1 MRLLYTLI
9 FCVLAVSAFGQAKK
23 GQYQYTV
30 DLTQVKDDKLFV
42 ELKTPSISSDEITF
56 YLPKIIPG
64 TYSIADYGRYVSE
77 IKAFDKKGKELA
89 IERVN
94 DNGWKIK
101 EAKRLQKI
109 SYWIDD
115 TFDTEK
121 TGAKVFWPAGTNFED
136 KKNFIVNEAGFFG
149 YLDGMKDVPFQFSI
163 IRQKDFYGS
172 TGLIAQRTGDPLSK
186 ISVEKKEDT
195 DKRVDVY
202 QVENYDRLIDS
213 PLLYAKTDTAIIK
226 VGNTEVLIGSY
237 SPNQKITARQ
247 IADNVKEVL
256 MAQKEYLGGKLPVD
270 KYAFMFYWTD
280 KPVSS
285 YGALEHS
292 YSSLYYMP
300 EQTIEETAQQLRDFA
315 AHEFFHIVTP
325 LTIHSEEIQFFD
337 FNDPKMS
344 KHLWL
349 YEGVTEYFA
358 GNVQV
363 KYGLI
368 SKGQYLNI
376 LKQKMQTADNFK
388 DDVPF
393 TDISKFTL
401 DKYPDQYFNVY
412 QKGALIGMCLDIK
425 LRKLSNGKYGMQNLI
440 ADLSKKYGKTQA
452 FKDEELFDQIT
463 KLTYPEIG
471 AFLNTYVGGNQKLPF
486 AEVFSL
492 VGLKYVDEQKIY
504 EPSIGLDQNAVTVIP
519 IDGKPMIAIKDPSKL
534 NEQGKALN
542 FKEGDIIIK
551 MNGEKLPDLGPEFG
565 KFLQAQQKALV
576 EGGTLS
582 YGVLRK
588 NEAGEQKEV
597 ELKATVIKIEKI
609 IRHLLDFDSNATP
622 EQLAIQK
629 SWLTPN

>member
-1 MRLLYTLI
+1 MRLLFTII
-9 FCVLAVSAFGQAKK
+9 FSVLTVLAFGQSKK

-30 DLTQVKDDKLFV
+30 DLTQVKEDKLYV
-42 ELKTPSISSDEITF
+42 ELKTPVISKDEIIF

-64 TYSIADYGRYVSE
+64 TYSIADYGRYVSDL
-77 IKAFDKKGKELA
+77 KALDKKGKELSV
-89 IERVN
+89 EKLG

-101 EAKRLQKI
+101 GAKRLHKI
-109 SYWIDD
+109 AYWIDD

-121 TGAKVFWPAGTNFED
+121 SGAKVFWPAGTNFED
-136 KKNFIVNEAGFFG
+136 KKDFIINGAGFFG
-149 YLDGMKDVPFQFSI
+149 YFEGMKEVPFQFSI

-172 TGLIAQRTGDPLSK
+172 TGLIAQRTGDPIPKLN
-186 ISVEKKEDT
+186 VEKKEDT
-195 DKRVDVY
+195 DKLMDVY

-213 PLLYAKTDTAIIK
+213 PLLYSKADTAIIK

-237 SPNQKITARQ
+237 SPNNKITAKQ
-247 IADNVKEVL
+247 IAENVKEVL
-256 MAQKEYLGGKLPVD
+256 MAQKEFLGGKLPVD

-280 KPVSS
+280 QPVTN

-292 YSSLYYMP
+292 YSSVYYMP
-300 EQTIEETAQQLRDFA
+300 EQTIEQTAQQLRDFA

-363 KYGLI
+363 KYELI
-368 SKGQYLNI
+368 PKEQYLKI

-393 TDISKFTL
+393 TEISKFTL
-401 DKYPDQYFNVY
+401 EKYPDQYFNVY
-412 QKGALIGMCLDIK
+412 QKGALIAMCLDIK
-425 LRKLSNGKYGMQNLI
+425 LRKLSDGKYGMQNLI

-452 FKDEELFDQIT
+452 FKDEELFDQII

-471 AFLNTYVGGNQKLPF
+471 TFLNAYVGGNQKLPF
-486 AEVFSL
+486 AEVFNL
-492 VGLKYVDEQKIY
+492 VGLKYVSEQKIS
-504 EPSIGLDQNAVTVIP
+504 ETSLGLDQKAITIIP

-534 NEQGKALN
+534 NDQGKALN
-542 FKEGDIIIK
+542 FKEGDIIVK
-551 MNGEKLPDLGPEFG
+551 LNGEKLPDLGPELG
-565 KFLQAQQKALV
+565 KFIQAQQKSLV

-588 NEAGEQKEV
+588 NEAGEQAEV
-597 ELKATVIKIEKI
+597 ELKATVIKIEKTI
-609 IRHLLDFDSNATP
+609 KHLLEFDPSATP
-622 EQLAIQK
+622 EQLAVQK